1 MTDPQIDYLQGEIT
15 RLENQISE
23 NERSL
28 NVLKHGIKI
37 DRDALKI
44 YVKGLEDMKARKEKE
59 SESDG
64 KS

>member
-15 RLENQISE
+15 RLEGSISE
-23 NERSL
+23 KERTL
-28 NVLKHGIKI
+28 NALKHGIKI

-59 SESDG
+59 SA
-64 KS
+64 